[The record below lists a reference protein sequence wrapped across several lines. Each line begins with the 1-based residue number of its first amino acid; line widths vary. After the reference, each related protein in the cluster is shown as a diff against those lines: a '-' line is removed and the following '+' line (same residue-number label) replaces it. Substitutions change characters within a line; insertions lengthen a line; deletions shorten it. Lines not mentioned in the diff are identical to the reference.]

1 MFYYLFPPCQALFY
15 CFKRNNEGKRT
26 VSADA
31 LSSASAFVN
40 ALIPH
45 SAQILSKKLRPVHI
59 ADHLDIVIVVARRQV
74 IGLAALVEY
83 DLTVG
88 FARVG
93 NAVAVALNRF
103 LHETRANRAHH
114 RHAVAIV
121 YYARR
126 AFPGEVFP
134 ELKKGIRYK
143 ASDFPIFPDAANFVK
158 WESVQRLSPLHTSSP
173 ITVTGTPKFSI
184 LS

>member
-143 ASDFPIFPDAANFVK
+143 ASDFP
-158 WESVQRLSPLHTSSP
+158 
-173 ITVTGTPKFSI
+173 
-184 LS
+184 